1 MADQPTI
8 EPLAEDYTQLTQVR
22 VPLSKAADVFNTKDA
37 QGLTPIVVLVE
48 KDRRISNPLV
58 IMALVVLGIGILF
71 WVFRDNMIVGVAS
84 IIIALVLVGIAV
96 WRSLY
101 VLVPEGTSALLMQRG
116 KYVKT
121 LGPGLYPL
129 SPFISVSHL
138 VTRREIPFDVPV
150 TDAPTRDSVR
160 VGLDTLATFSI
171 KEPFKFVFN
180 LSASDF
186 DRVFQAACQNTLRTL
201 IRGVDSSEVNDLSGR
216 DISDILTALSAAVEV
231 YGVEV
236 QKIKITYAQLPA
248 DFLASQEAQQL
259 AILQQAE
266 HAQRQVLAQRLQANQ
281 EILAQQATIAQV
293 ARENEALQANI
304 QVAENRRRLVELE
317 AEIERLRLER
327 LQERLAAF
335 PVAAQW
341 EVDSAKLDI
350 ARGLASNTHAIV
362 QVGNVSD
369 ITRAFVLADAQKNGA
384 WDD

>member
-1 MADQPTI
+1 MADQPAI

-22 VPLSKAADVFNTKDA
+22 VPLSKAADVFNTKDSH
-37 QGLTPIVVLVE
+37 GLTPIIVLVE
-48 KDRRISNPLV
+48 KDRRVSNPLV
-58 IMALVVLGIGILF
+58 VAALVALGIGLLF
-71 WVFRDNMIVGVAS
+71 WIFRDNMVVGVS
-84 IIIALVLVGIAV
+84 GIVIALVLVGIAI
-96 WRSLY
+96 WSSLY
-101 VLVPEGTSALLMQRG
+101 VLVPEGTSALLTQRG

-121 LGPGLYPL
+121 LAPGFYPL
-129 SPFISVSHL
+129 SPVVTVSHL

-150 TDAPTRDSVR
+150 MDAPTRDGVR

-201 IRGVDSSEVNDLSGR
+201 VRSVDSSEVNDLSGR
-216 DISDILTALSAAVEV
+216 DISDIRTALSAAVEV